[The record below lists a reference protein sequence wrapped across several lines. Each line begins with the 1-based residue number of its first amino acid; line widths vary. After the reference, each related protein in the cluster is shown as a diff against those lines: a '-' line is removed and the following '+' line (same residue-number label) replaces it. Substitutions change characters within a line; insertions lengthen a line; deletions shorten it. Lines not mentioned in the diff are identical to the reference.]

1 MSEPSTATLVYFAR
15 ATLDILTSWP
25 ALRFACAQQW
35 PAGSRKAQEGRQV
48 CCEQIVDLFYD
59 AAATS
64 SSSAAANAGANGVS
78 GTGEPSSS
86 TAGLPAQDTLED
98 LLVGCSRDL
107 FNLELEDDSER
118 FIARDMLLLW
128 QEACSKKEGDEAGEL
143 AKRFEVLAGKAKMQ
157 DGDPTYWAQQRQQQQ
172 QGDDDDDSSSG
183 EDDESE
189 QGDDEDVEMALDEPQ
204 PPQKEEPQVDDDGF
218 QTVTKSSRRH
228 R

>member
-1 MSEPSTATLVYFAR
+1 MGTSNELQAKDERTEHRNAR
-15 ATLDILTSWP
+15 LLLTSGP

-98 LLVGCSRDL
+98 LLVG
-107 FNLELEDDSER
+107 
-118 FIARDMLLLW
+118 
-128 QEACSKKEGDEAGEL
+128 
-143 AKRFEVLAGKAKMQ
+143 
-157 DGDPTYWAQQRQQQQ
+157 
-172 QGDDDDDSSSG
+172 
-183 EDDESE
+183 
-189 QGDDEDVEMALDEPQ
+189 
-204 PPQKEEPQVDDDGF
+204 
-218 QTVTKSSRRH
+218 
-228 R
+228 